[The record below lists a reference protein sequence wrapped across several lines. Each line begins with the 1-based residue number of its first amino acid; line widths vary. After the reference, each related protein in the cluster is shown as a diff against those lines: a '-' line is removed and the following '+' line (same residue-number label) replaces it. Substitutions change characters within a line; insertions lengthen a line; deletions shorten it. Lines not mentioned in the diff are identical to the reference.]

1 MRHKAISAVGGALL
15 SRRAAL
21 PRTDRQVDLEAV
33 PALLAAA
40 LRLLREDAALHG
52 RRRGFPR
59 DLPDPAVPP
68 ADLRLRLGQR
78 LVDHVGND
86 TLGRGRRRRR
96 RRRGW
101 RRRWGWRRWGWWRR
115 RRWLRRE
122 ADHVDRNRPV
132 VLRPVT
138 KLAPPV
144 ASPALEPAG
153 ARARTRM
160 AIAPSEPGHTTS
172 QADDVHRGPA
182 VGRCPVAEL
191 AEVVPAPALGTAAAH
206 EGAHVEAARGKPG
219 HAAREA
225 GDVDRGVA
233 IRRRPVSELA
243 DLALAPALK
252 AAFGRERTRMGAGSG
267 DSGHAAVE
275 AGHISRRSA
284 PELPAGLVVPELA
297 HRVVPPALGGS

>member
-40 LRLLREDAALHG
+40 LRLLRDDAALHG

-59 DLPDPAVPP
+59 DLLDPAVP
-68 ADLRLRLGQR
+68 ATDLRPRLGQR
-78 LVDHVGND
+78 LVDHVRD
-86 TLGRGRRRRR
+86 HALGRGRRRRR
-96 RRRGW
+96 RRGW
-101 RRRWGWRRWGWWRR
+101 WRRWGWRRWGWWRR

-160 AIAPSEPGHTTS
+160 AIAPSELRHITS
-172 QADDVHRGPA
+172 QADDFHRSPA
-182 VGRCPVAEL
+182 VGRRPVAEL
-191 AEVVPAPALGTAAAH
+191 AEVVPAPALGPAAAH

-219 HAAREA
+219 HAARKTR
-225 GDVDRGVA
+225 DVDRCQA
-233 IRRRPVSELA
+233 T
-243 DLALAPALK
+243 
-252 AAFGRERTRMGAGSG
+252 GRER
-267 DSGHAAVE
+267 
-275 AGHISRRSA
+275 RRAST
-284 PELPAGLVVPELA
+284 GLIVPELA
-297 HRVVPPALGGS
+297 VEVKAPAFDPVCTRHGACVEAAAGDLQGDGGYDGGSRRARGPRGARRHC